1 MTTPSA
7 SPITYTILPIPRT
20 SASHADLVQKFKET
34 KLAALLAE
42 PTGFAVKHADE
53 IIHPLSV
60 WESRLAAPSTILIC
74 VVTPTESTGKE
85 EDVLMGGDW
94 VGMATLRGPIS
105 WETYYLPESG
115 QPVPENPERETY
127 WHLCNIY
134 TSPSH
139 RGQGLAK
146 KLVHAAVASALSQTS
161 VLGDGETAR
170 VRLFFDSAKEYLKVL
185 YKGLGF
191 EEAGM
196 CTTKEA
202 FMANGDAA
210 LVPGNTDASEELRQ
224 RWERRFGRAMER
236 VVDV

>member
-1 MTTPSA
+1 MATPSVP
-7 SPITYTILPIPRT
+7 PITYTILPIPRT
-20 SASHADLVQKFKET
+20 SPHLAELVQKFKAA

-53 IIHPLSV
+53 VLHPLSV
-60 WESRLAAPSTILIC
+60 WESRLAPPSTVLIC
-74 VVTPTESTGKE
+74 VATPAENTGQEK
-85 EDVLMGGDW
+85 DVLLEGDW
-94 VGMATLRGPIS
+94 VGMATIRGPLR

-115 QPVPENPERETY
+115 QPIPEQPARETY

-146 KLVHAAVASALSQTS
+146 KIVHAAVASARSRTS
-161 VLGDGETAR
+161 DSGDAKIAR

-185 YKGLGF
+185 YRGLGF

-196 CTTKEA
+196 CTTREA
-202 FMANGDAA
+202 FVANGDAE
-210 LVPGNTDASEELRQ
+210 LVPRDTKGSEELRW
-224 RWERRFGRAMER
+224 RWERRYGQAMER
-236 VVDV
+236 IVDV

>member
-1 MTTPSA
+1 MATPSVP
-7 SPITYTILPIPRT
+7 PITYTILPIPRT
-20 SASHADLVQKFKET
+20 SPHLAELVQKFKAA

-53 IIHPLSV
+53 VLHPLSV
-60 WESRLAAPSTILIC
+60 WESRLAPPSTVLIC
-74 VVTPTESTGKE
+74 VATPTESTGHEKN
-85 EDVLMGGDW
+85 VLLEGDW
-94 VGMATLRGPIS
+94 VGMATIRGPLP

-115 QPVPENPERETY
+115 QPVPEELTREMY

-146 KLVHAAVASALSQTS
+146 KIVHAAVASARSQTS
-161 VLGDGETAR
+161 DSGDDKIAR

-196 CTTKEA
+196 CTTREA
-202 FMANGDAA
+202 FAANGDAE
-210 LVPGNTDASEELRQ
+210 LVPRDTKGSEELRW
-224 RWERRFGRAMER
+224 RWERRYGQAMER